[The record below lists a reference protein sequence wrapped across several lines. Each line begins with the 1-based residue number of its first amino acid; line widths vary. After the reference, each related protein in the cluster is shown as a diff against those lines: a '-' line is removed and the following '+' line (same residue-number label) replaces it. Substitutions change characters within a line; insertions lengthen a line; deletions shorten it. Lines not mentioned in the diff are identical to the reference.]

1 VTLHARQVS
10 FRVGSLVLLDQVSLE
25 LKPGCVHALLGPNGA
40 GKSTLL
46 RTLAGDLRPV
56 SGSVTLGGRPL
67 MEWNARD
74 RARQR
79 AVLLQQ
85 DSLQFAFTAR
95 EVVALGR
102 LPCPTQGPEREKQIV
117 DEALAIADAAH
128 LADRV
133 YPTLSSGER
142 SRVQFARAAAQIWEP
157 LTDVL
162 GGSARYLL
170 LDEPTANLDLSHQH
184 SCLQIA
190 RRLAADGVA
199 VLTVLHD
206 PNLAMAYADEV
217 SLLRGGRL
225 LASGAPL
232 QVLTAAHLE
241 SLYGLPVRLW
251 HPPGSDRPI
260 LWTPSVK
267 KP

>member
-1 VTLHARQVS
+1 MTLHARQVS

-25 LKPGCVHALLGPNGA
+25 LKPGRVHALLGPNGA

-46 RTLAGDLRPV
+46 RMLAGDLHPV
-56 SGSVTLGGRPL
+56 TGSVTLGDRDL
-67 MEWNARD
+67 MQWSARD

-102 LPCPTQGPEREKQIV
+102 LPCPAQGPEREKQIV
-117 DEALAIADAAH
+117 DEALAMTDAAH
-128 LADRV
+128 LAERI

-142 SRVQFARAAAQIWEP
+142 ARVQFARAAAQIWEP
-157 LTDVL
+157 LPDVL
-162 GGSARYLL
+162 GGAARYLL

-190 RRLAADGVA
+190 RRLAADGIA

-206 PNLAMAYADEV
+206 LNLAMAYADDV
-217 SLLRGGRL
+217 SLLQKGRV
-225 LASGAPL
+225 LASGSPLEALAP
-232 QVLTAAHLE
+232 AHLE
-241 SLYGLPVRLW
+241 ALYGLPVRLW
-251 HPPGSDRPI
+251 HPPESDRPI

-267 KP
+267 RP